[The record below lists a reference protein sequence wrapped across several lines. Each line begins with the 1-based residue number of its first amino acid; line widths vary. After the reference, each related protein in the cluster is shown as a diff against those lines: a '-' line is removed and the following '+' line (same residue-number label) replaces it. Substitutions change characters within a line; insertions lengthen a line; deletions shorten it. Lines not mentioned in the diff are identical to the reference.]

1 MIAVDGSRALR
12 WASFTSLETS
22 SRLPFVQL
30 PRTLNPRA
38 TSLAFSS
45 STTAAAAAAASN
57 YIHLSDEQ
65 LMAQCDMDTFK
76 TSGPCGQHRNKHE
89 SAVRLSH
96 RPTGIVAQAVEERSQ
111 HKNWAM
117 TLTRLRTL
125 LALEGRTVI
134 DLDGY
139 TPPSELL
146 QMLPAKSTIR
156 GKDVGPQIGPNNPK
170 FALGM
175 QALLDL
181 IFSVEGSVSETAKIL
196 GTGALSRLIL
206 SDDSLRVAVN
216 ELRTSKMQTPHA
228 RWYYF
233 CYLYY

>member
-1 MIAVDGSRALR
+1 MARALLR

-30 PRTLNPRA
+30 RRTLNPRA

-45 STTAAAAAAASN
+45 SNDAAAAASASN

-65 LMAQCDMDTFK
+65 LMTQCDMDTFK
-76 TSGPCGQHRNKHE
+76 ASGPGGQHRNKRE

-111 HKNWAM
+111 HKNRAM
-117 TLTRLRTL
+117 ALTRLRTL
-125 LALEGRTVI
+125 LALKVRKAI

-146 QMLPAKSTIR
+146 QILPAKSTIR

-181 IFSVEGSVSETAKIL
+181 IFSVEGSVSETAKML
-196 GTGALSRLIL
+196 GLSTGALSRLIL
-206 SDDSLRVAVN
+206 SDDSLRVTVN
-216 ELRTSKMQTPHA
+216 ELRTSKMQTPYV

-233 CYLYY
+233 VTFIIS

>member
-1 MIAVDGSRALR
+1 MARALLR

-22 SRLPFVQL
+22 SRLPFVLL
-30 PRTLNPRA
+30 PRTLNTRA
-38 TSLAFSS
+38 PSLSFSS
-45 STTAAAAAAASN
+45 STAAAASN
-57 YIHLSDEQ
+57 YLHLSDDQ

-76 TSGPCGQHRNKHE
+76 ASGPGGQHRNKRE
-89 SAVRLSH
+89 SAVRISH

-111 HKNWAM
+111 HKNRAM
-117 TLTRLRTL
+117 ALTRLRTL
-125 LALEGRTVI
+125 LALKVRKAI

-146 QMLPAKSTIR
+146 QILPAKSTIR

-181 IFSVEGSVSETAKIL
+181 IFAVEGSVSETAKLL
-196 GTGALSRLIL
+196 GLSTGALSRLIL
-206 SDDSLRVAVN
+206 SDDSLRVTVN
-216 ELRTSKMQTPHA
+216 ELRTSKMQTPYV

-233 CYLYY
+233 VTFIIS

>member
-1 MIAVDGSRALR
+1 MARALLR

-45 STTAAAAAAASN
+45 STNAAAAAAASN

-76 TSGPCGQHRNKHE
+76 ASGPGGQHRNKRE

-111 HKNWAM
+111 HKNRAM
-117 TLTRLRTL
+117 ALTRLRTL
-125 LALEGRTVI
+125 LALKVRKPI

-146 QMLPAKSTIR
+146 QILPAKSTIR

-181 IFSVEGSVSETAKIL
+181 IFSVEGSVSETAKML
-196 GTGALSRLIL
+196 GLSTGALSRLIL
-206 SDDSLRVAVN
+206 SDDSLRVTVN
-216 ELRTSKMQTPHA
+216 ELRTSKGMRPL
-228 RWYYF
+228 R
-233 CYLYY
+233 

>member
-1 MIAVDGSRALR
+1 MARGLLDGLP
-12 WASFTSLETS
+12 SLPSILPLVFLS
-22 SRLPFVQL
+22 SQL
-30 PRTLNPRA
+30 PRTINPRA

-45 STTAAAAAAASN
+45 STTAAAASN

-76 TSGPCGQHRNKHE
+76 ASGPCGQHRNKHE

-96 RPTGIVAQAVEERSQ
+96 RPTGIVAQAVEEPSQ

-125 LALEGRTVI
+125 LATFRICRTVI

-156 GKDVGPQIGPNNPK
+156 GKDVGPNNPK

-181 IFSVEGSVSETAKIL
+181 IFAVEGCVRNSKNIGVHCLWLLFVSMYICLK
-196 GTGALSRLIL
+196 
-206 SDDSLRVAVN
+206 N
-216 ELRTSKMQTPHA
+216 
-228 RWYYF
+228 F
-233 CYLYY
+233 

>member
-12 WASFTSLETS
+12 WASVTSLETS
-22 SRLPFVQL
+22 SLLPFVQF

-45 STTAAAAAAASN
+45 STNAAAAATASN

-65 LMAQCDMDTFK
+65 LMTQCDMDTFK
-76 TSGPCGQHRNKHE
+76 G
-89 SAVRLSH
+89 L

-139 TPPSELL
+139 TTPSELL

-181 IFSVEGSVSETAKIL
+181 IFAVEGSVSETAKIL
-196 GTGALSRLIL
+196 GCIAYGS
-206 SDDSLRVAVN
+206 
-216 ELRTSKMQTPHA
+216 
-228 RWYYF
+228 F
-233 CYLYY
+233 LYPCISA